1 MWLEIS
7 VGSAICVK
15 AVPCTPANRLQIII
29 SMLAVIKFFLRLI
42 FKSVVSLLIF
52 LKRNVVFSLSI

>member
-15 AVPCTPANRLQIII
+15 AAPCTPANRLQIII
-29 SMLAVIKFFLRLI
+29 SMLAVIKFFYG
-42 FKSVVSLLIF
+42 
-52 LKRNVVFSLSI
+52 